1 MAAPF
6 RFGPYELDVAELEL
20 RKNGVRLKLQEQPF
34 RVLTALVERPGEVIT
49 REELRNRLWGHDTFV
64 DFDQSLNKA
73 INRLREMLRDDASQ
87 PRYIETVPRRGYRF
101 VAHVQASNGT
111 TPVPSPVPNVLLTED
126 RTPPRREVR
135 LGALITV
142 VSVAAAFLLIAI
154 WRMHRPAKPALSPP
168 RLLVRDALFPSVS
181 SDGKLLAY
189 ISNVGGDVPQV
200 WVRPVASGKAL
211 QLTRGAA
218 RHYFSELSPDGT
230 QILVASEEQGT
241 EVQIMS
247 VFSGEAEIPV
257 PHALWCRFSPVGEM
271 LLCAVAEPPQ
281 APDPTISLV
290 MLSHGE
296 QRPVAFVNREY
307 QMTTPPVWSATGT
320 SFLFLGRR
328 RKEPAADFS
337 WWIADLSTSSVRRL
351 ALPGLVQG
359 KEMPPVVQSWSR
371 FPDSRMFI
379 FYSVQ
384 DQNAWRLY
392 RIRVSNTGEPL
403 EKPEQVIAGTGVF
416 TGAAP
421 VSTNGTLVYAVADL
435 SEELFEI
442 PVDPRGRRTGP
453 VQQLPLPDGALYYS
467 PSVSRDGRRMV
478 YIQAEF
484 GQRKFV
490 TLRDFPTG
498 TERLLDKSTGVPRDG
513 SASLSSNGSRVVF
526 NRWCDLKQKP
536 DCPSFLI
543 SADGGRPERICDNC
557 QARGFSADGSWVL
570 MQHYAERARDS
581 KVLDQITAVD
591 LPTKKERTFL
601 RDPNHSVYHAFLSPD
616 DQWVVFKRLV
626 SWTKA
631 QLVIAAVKNR
641 HAAPVP
647 DWIEVTDG
655 GFSDDK
661 PQFSPD
667 GNTVY
672 FTSDRDGYLCIW
684 TQRLDPRTKHPVGS
698 PTAYEHFHN
707 NLGRNAV
714 AFAERQGKADLTVAA
729 DKILINLPQRRD
741 DLWRIQVF

>member
-1 MAAPF
+1 MAAQF
-6 RFGPYELDVAELEL
+6 RFGPYELDVADLEL

-34 RVLTALVERPGEVIT
+34 RVLAALVERPGEVIT
-49 REELRNRLWGHDTFV
+49 REELRHRLWAHDTFV

-73 INRLREMLRDDASQ
+73 VNRLREVLRDDASQ

-101 VAHVQASNGT
+101 VAHVQASHGIA
-111 TPVPSPVPNVLLTED
+111 PVSSPGPTVLPTED
-126 RTPPRREVR
+126 RTPPRRQVR
-135 LGALITV
+135 LGALIAV
-142 VSVAAAFLLIAI
+142 GSVAAAFLLLAL
-154 WRMHRPAKPALSPP
+154 WRMHGPAKPTLGPP
-168 RLLVRDALFPSVS
+168 QLLVRDAFSPSLS

-189 ISNVGGDVPQV
+189 ISTRGGDVPQV

-211 QLTRGAA
+211 QVTRGAA

-230 QILVASEEQGT
+230 HLLVASEEQGT
-241 EVQIMS
+241 EVQLLS
-247 VFSGEAEIPV
+247 VFPGEAEIPIA
-257 PHALWCRFSPVGEM
+257 HALWCRFAPAGER

-281 APDPTISLV
+281 APDPSISLV
-290 MLSHGE
+290 ILSHGE
-296 QRPVAFVNREY
+296 PHPVTFVNREY
-307 QMTTPPVWSATGT
+307 QMTAPPVWSATGA

-328 RKEPAADFS
+328 RKELAADFS
-337 WWIADLSTSSVRRL
+337 WWIADLSTASVRHL
-351 ALPGLVQG
+351 VLPGLVQG
-359 KEMPPVVQSWSR
+359 KEMPPVVHSWSR
-371 FPDSRMFI
+371 RPDSWMFI

-403 EKPEQVIAGTGVF
+403 GKPEQVVAGTGLF

-435 SEELFEI
+435 SEELFQI
-442 PVDPRGRRTGP
+442 PVDPRGHRTGP
-453 VQQLPLPDGALYYS
+453 VQQLPLPEGALYYS
-467 PSVSRDGRRMV
+467 PSASRDGRRMV

-484 GQRKFV
+484 GQGKLV
-490 TLRDFPTG
+490 TWRDLATG
-498 TERLLDKSTGVPRDG
+498 TERVLDKSTEVPRDG
-513 SASLSSNGSRVVF
+513 SASLSPNGSRVVF
-526 NRWCDLKQKP
+526 NRWCDLRAIP

-543 SADGGRPERICDNC
+543 SAEGGRPERICDNC
-557 QARGFSADGSWVL
+557 QARGYSADGSWVL

-581 KVLDQITAVD
+581 KSLDQITAVD
-591 LPTKKERTFL
+591 LATKQERAFL
-601 RDPNHSVYHAFLSPD
+601 GDPKHPVYHAFLTPD
-616 DQWVVFKRLV
+616 NQWVVFKRLV

-631 QLVIAAVKNR
+631 QLMIAAVKNG
-641 HAAPVP
+641 HAAPIP
-647 DWIEVTDG
+647 DWIAVTDG

-684 TQRLDPRTKHPVGS
+684 TQRLDPRTKHPMGS

-707 NLGRNAV
+707 TLGREAV
-714 AFAERQGKADLTVAA
+714 SFAERQRMADLTVTA
-729 DKILINLPQRRD
+729 DKILINLPHRRD
-741 DLWRIQVF
+741 DLWRTQVP